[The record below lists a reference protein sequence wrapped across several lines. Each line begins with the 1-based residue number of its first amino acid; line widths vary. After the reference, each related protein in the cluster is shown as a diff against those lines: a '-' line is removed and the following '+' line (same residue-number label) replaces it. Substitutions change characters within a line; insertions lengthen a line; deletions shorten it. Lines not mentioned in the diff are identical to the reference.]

1 MPCLVSDAL
10 MQVFNEL
17 SVSSWSSVSALNNCI
32 GNIDEDHQNTIMEA
46 EMKSQ
51 RGGGSTGEA
60 SHILSHIFTTGIL
73 AMHAVCNGHLVTAC
87 CFHIPTHN
95 SLYQC

>member
-1 MPCLVSDAL
+1 

-32 GNIDEDHQNTIMEA
+32 GDIDEDHQNTIMEA

-60 SHILSHIFTTGIL
+60 SHILSHIFYTSIQ
-73 AMHAVCNGHLVTAC
+73 AMHIVCMGTW
-87 CFHIPTHN
+87 
-95 SLYQC
+95 